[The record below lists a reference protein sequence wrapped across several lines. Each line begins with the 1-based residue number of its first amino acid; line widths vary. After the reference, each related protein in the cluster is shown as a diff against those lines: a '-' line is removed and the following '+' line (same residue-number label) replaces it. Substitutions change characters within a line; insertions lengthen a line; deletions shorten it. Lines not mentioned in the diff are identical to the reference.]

1 MTDPPVAITEA
12 RVREPLRRLLAS
24 RHLRAPLGGV
34 GRASAVL
41 VPLFER
47 EGEVRVWL
55 LRRSEGLRSHG
66 GQVSFP
72 GGKVDPQ
79 DASPLDTALREA
91 SVDVLGRLE
100 DFQTMTGFTIAPF
113 VGWLEPRRADPGHD
127 AWQPVPNPTEVALVF
142 APPLRTFMGRPRGIG
157 PFGGYDVDG
166 EFVWGATAAMLRN
179 LAGLL

>member
-1 MTDPPVAITEA
+1 
-12 RVREPLRRLLAS
+12 LAS
-24 RHLRAPLGGV
+24 RPLLAPLGGL

-41 VPLFER
+41 VPLFEQ

-55 LRRSEGLRSHG
+55 VRRSEGLRSHG

-72 GGKVDPQ
+72 GGKVDPE
-79 DASPLDTALREA
+79 DASPLDAALREA
-91 SVDVLGRLE
+91 SEEIGLLRGSVDVLGRLE

-113 VGWLEPRRADPGHD
+113 VGWLEAPGAVTGRE
-127 AWQPVPNPTEVALVF
+127 AWQPVPNPAEVARVF
-142 APPLRTFMGRPRGIG
+142 APPLRRFMDRPRGIG

-166 EFVWGATAAMLRN
+166 EFVWGATAAMLRK